1 MSFDRAQM
9 AAALLADLAVA
20 LVDRLAAEGQVVV
33 VVVVAPS
40 DSPAKSRE

>member
-9 AAALLADLAVA
+9 VVELLAGLAVA
-20 LVDRLAAEGQVVV
+20 LVDRPEGQVVV

-40 DSPAKSRE
+40 NSPAKNRE

>member
-9 AAALLADLAVA
+9 VVELLAGLAVA
-20 LVDRLAAEGQVVV
+20 LVDRLAVVGQVVV

-40 DSPAKSRE
+40 DSPAKNRE